1 VVNELDRTMIMSKQP
16 AIITSTRPAITLTA
30 PYHAKADLVAAVTRQ
45 ARRGE
50 IRPLTARP
58 RYNPDRGLWE
68 QPVERLRPPA
78 PAWIKPVIILGS
90 VLISL
95 ATLGALGWWVAVTL
109 AAAPLA
115 LFLLACLAALVAMV
129 RAGKRQTVNI
139 TNNVTM
145 R

>member
-1 VVNELDRTMIMSKQP
+1 MNELDRTLIMKQP
-16 AIITSTRPAITLTA
+16 AVITSARPVHTLTA

-78 PAWIKPVIILGS
+78 PAWTRPAVIIGAIMTGLS
-90 VLISL
+90 SL
-95 ATLGALGWWVAVTL
+95 VMLGWWVLTSL

-115 LFLLACLAALVAMV
+115 LFLIAVLCWLAAVI
-129 RAGKRQTVNI
+129 RAGKRQTVNV
-139 TNNVTM
+139 TNNVTI

>member
-1 VVNELDRTMIMSKQP
+1 MNKLDRTLIMKQP
-16 AIITSTRPAITLTA
+16 AVITSARPVLTLTA

-50 IRPLTARP
+50 IRPLTERP

-68 QPVERLRPPA
+68 QPVERLRPSAPSWIRPA
-78 PAWIKPVIILGS
+78 VIIGAIMTGLS
-90 VLISL
+90 SL
-95 ATLGALGWWVAVTL
+95 VMLGWWVLASL

-115 LFLLACLAALVAMV
+115 LFLIAVLGWLAAVI
-129 RAGKRQTVNI
+129 RAGKRRTVNI
-139 TNNVTM
+139 ANNVTM

>member
-1 VVNELDRTMIMSKQP
+1 MNELDRTLIMKQP
-16 AIITSTRPAITLTA
+16 AVITSARPVHTLTA

-78 PAWIKPVIILGS
+78 PAWIRPAVVIGAIMTGLS
-90 VLISL
+90 SL
-95 ATLGALGWWVAVTL
+95 VMLGWWVLTSL

-115 LFLLACLAALVAMV
+115 LFLIAVLCWLAAVI
-129 RAGKRQTVNI
+129 RAGKRQTVNV

>member
-1 VVNELDRTMIMSKQP
+1 MNELDRTLIMKRS
-16 AIITSTRPAITLTA
+16 AVVITSARPVHTLTA

-78 PAWIKPVIILGS
+78 PAWIRPAVIIGAIMTGLS
-90 VLISL
+90 SL
-95 ATLGALGWWVAVTL
+95 VMLGWWVLTSL

-115 LFLLACLAALVAMV
+115 LFLISVLCWLAAVI
-129 RAGKRQTVNI
+129 RAGKRRTVNI
-139 TNNVTM
+139 VNNYNI

>member
-1 VVNELDRTMIMSKQP
+1 MNEIDRTLIMKQP
-16 AIITSTRPAITLTA
+16 AVITSARPVHTLTA

-78 PAWIKPVIILGS
+78 PAWIRPAVIVGAIMTGLS
-90 VLISL
+90 SL
-95 ATLGALGWWVAVTL
+95 VMLGWWVLTTL

-115 LFLLACLAALVAMV
+115 LFLLAVLCWLAAVI
-129 RAGKRQTVNI
+129 RAGKRQTVNV

>member
-1 VVNELDRTMIMSKQP
+1 MNEIDRTLIMKQP
-16 AIITSTRPAITLTA
+16 AVITSARPVHTLTA

-78 PAWIKPVIILGS
+78 PAWIRPTVIIGAIMTGLS
-90 VLISL
+90 SL
-95 ATLGALGWWVAVTL
+95 VMLGWWVLTSL

-115 LFLLACLAALVAMV
+115 LFLIAVLCWLAAVI
-129 RAGKRQTVNI
+129 RAGKRRTVNI
-139 TNNVTM
+139 VNNYNI